1 MAKRMKRYG
10 ILLTLLSGL
19 LFSTLTACTMTS
31 QPIGNP
37 EAPYPDN
44 NPAVGDIVH
53 LPTGVK
59 VTAEQMNAAISDAR
73 IIYVGETHDN
83 PASHRQELQVL
94 RAVADRYPGQVSL
107 GMEMFNTSHQEVLDK
122 WVAGEL
128 SEKEFLKESDWYSNW
143 QMDFAY
149 YSDLLHYAREAKIPV
164 VGINVSKELR
174 QKVGMHDL
182 DELDEEIRAQLPEMD
197 FDDRYQKA
205 MVESIY
211 AGHGQGPKMFE
222 AFLRVQTL
230 WDESMAE
237 SIVRHMA
244 DKGQEHRMVVIA
256 GGYHVRH
263 GFGIPRRVYRRM
275 PTSYVL
281 VGSLELVVPVDL
293 QDKLM
298 DVVLP
303 SFPMVP
309 YDYLAYTEYEKLPGE
324 RVKLGVRMSDEDGKV
339 VVEAV
344 VPDSAAAIAGVAE
357 GDIIVALD
365 ETPIEENFDLIYAVN
380 QHFNG
385 DRSKLIV
392 ERNGERLE
400 LDVTFIPLPMTMKGH
415 GKGK

>member
-31 QPIGNP
+31 QLIGNP

-182 DELDEEIRAQLPEMD
+182 GELDEETRAQLPEMD

>member
-1 MAKRMKRYG
+1 MKRHK
-10 ILLTLLSGL
+10 IFLTLLSGL
-19 LFSTLTACTMTS
+19 FFWTLTACTMTQQS
-31 QPIGNP
+31 IGNP
-37 EAPYPDN
+37 EAPYPDD

-59 VTAEQMNAAISDAR
+59 VTAEQMAAAITDSR

-94 RAVADRYPGQVSL
+94 KAAAERYPGQVSL
-107 GMEMFNTSHQEVLDK
+107 GMEMFNAGHQEVLDK

-128 SEKEFLKESDWYSNW
+128 SEKEFLKDSDWYSNW
-143 QMDFAY
+143 RMDFAY
-149 YSDLLHYAREAKIPV
+149 YSDILHYAREAKIPV
-164 VGINVSKELR
+164 IGINVSSELR
-174 QKVGMHDL
+174 QKVGMYDL
-182 DELDEEIRAQLPEMD
+182 AELDDETRTQLPEMD
-197 FDDRYQKA
+197 LDDRYQRA

-211 AGHGQGPKMFE
+211 AGHGQGPKMLE

-237 SIVRHMA
+237 NIVRHMV
-244 DKGQEHRMVVIA
+244 DQGQEHRMVVIA

-281 VGSLELVVPVDL
+281 VGSLELVVPAEM

-298 DVVLP
+298 DVELP
-303 SFPMVP
+303 TFPMVP

-324 RVKLGVRMSDEDGKV
+324 RVKLGVRMREEDGKV

-344 VPDSAAAIAGVAE
+344 IPNSAAAIAGVAE

-365 ETPIEENFDLIYAVN
+365 DTAIEENFDLVYAVN
-380 QHFNG
+380 QHVSG
-385 DRSKLIV
+385 DQSKLTV
-392 ERNGERLE
+392 EREGEKLE
-400 LDVTFIPLPMTMKGH
+400 LNVTFIPLPMSMTDH

>member
-1 MAKRMKRYG
+1 MAKRMKRHG
-10 ILLTLLSGL
+10 ILLILLSGL

-44 NPAVGDIVH
+44 HPAVGDIVH

-164 VGINVSKELR
+164 VGINVTKELR

-281 VGSLELVVPVDL
+281 VGSIELVVPVDL

-298 DVVLP
+298 DVDLP

-309 YDYLAYTEYEKLPGE
+309 YDYLAYTEYEKLAGE

-380 QHFNG
+380 QHCNG

>member
-1 MAKRMKRYG
+1 MKRHG
-10 ILLTLLSGL
+10 IFSTLLSGL

-37 EAPYPDN
+37 ETPYPDN
-44 NPAVGDIVH
+44 DPAVGDIVH

-59 VTAEQMNAAISDAR
+59 VTAEQMHAAITDSR

-94 RAVADRYPGQVSL
+94 KAVADRYPGQVSL
-107 GMEMFNTSHQEVLDK
+107 GMEMFNTGQQEVLDK

-128 SEKEFLKESDWYSNW
+128 SEKELLKDSGWYSTW

-174 QKVGMHDL
+174 QKVGMHAPA
-182 DELDEEIRAQLPEMD
+182 ELDEETRMQLPEMD
-197 FDDRYQKA
+197 FDDPYQKA
-205 MVESIY
+205 MAASIF
-211 AGHGQGPKMFE
+211 AGHGAGSNMFE

-237 SIVRHMA
+237 NIVMYMA
-244 DKGQEHRMVVIA
+244 GKGQEHRMVVIA

-281 VGSLELVVPVDL
+281 VGSTELVVPADL

-303 SFPMVP
+303 TFPMVP
-309 YDYLAYTEYEKLPGE
+309 YDYLEYTEYEKLPGE
-324 RVKLGVRMSDEDGKV
+324 RVKLGVRMSEDDGKV

-344 VPDSAAAIAGVAE
+344 VPDSAAAIAGVEA

-365 ETPIEENFDLIYAVN
+365 DTPIEENFDLIYAVN
-380 QHFNG
+380 QHVKG
-385 DRSKLIV
+385 DRSKLTID
-392 ERNGERLE
+392 RGGERLE
-400 LDVTFIPLPMTMKGH
+400 LDVTFIPLPMTTTGH
-415 GKGK
+415 GQGK

>member
-1 MAKRMKRYG
+1 MKRHD
-10 ILLTLLSGL
+10 IFLTLLSGL
-19 LFSTLTACTMTS
+19 FLWTLTACTMTQ

-44 NPAVGDIVH
+44 DPAVGEIVH

-59 VTAEQMNAAISDAR
+59 VTAEQMVAAITDSR

-83 PASHRQELQVL
+83 PASHRQELQIL
-94 RAVADRYPGQVSL
+94 KAVAERYPGQISL
-107 GMEMFNTSHQEVLDK
+107 GMEMFNAGHQDVLDK

-128 SEKEFLKESDWYSNW
+128 SEKEFLKDSGWYSNW
-143 QMDFAY
+143 KMDFAY
-149 YSDLLHYAREAKIPV
+149 YSDLLHFAREAKIPV

-182 DELDEEIRAQLPEMD
+182 NELDDETRTQLPEMD

-205 MVESIY
+205 MAESIY
-211 AGHGQGPKMFE
+211 AGHGQGPKMLE

-237 SIVRHMA
+237 SIVRYMT

-256 GGYHVRH
+256 GGYHVRS

-281 VGSLELVVPVDL
+281 VGSLELVVPTEL

-298 DVVLP
+298 DVDLP
-303 SFPMVP
+303 TFPMVP
-309 YDYLAYTEYEKLPGE
+309 YDYLAYTEYEKLPGD
-324 RVKLGVRMSDEDGKV
+324 RVKLGVRMREEDDMV

-344 VPDSAAAIAGVAE
+344 VPNSAAAIAGVEE
-357 GDIIVALD
+357 GDIIISLD
-365 ETPIEENFDLIYAVN
+365 DTEIKENFDLIYAVN
-380 QHFNG
+380 QHISG
-385 DRSKLIV
+385 DQSNLII
-392 ERNGERLE
+392 ERGGERLE
-400 LDVTFIPLPMTMKGH
+400 LDVTFIPLPMTMKDH
-415 GKGK
+415 GKRK

>member
-1 MAKRMKRYG
+1 MKRRG

-19 LFSTLTACTMTS
+19 FFWTLTACTMTP
-31 QPIGNP
+31 QQIGNP
-37 EAPYPDN
+37 ESPYPDN
-44 NPAVGDIVH
+44 DPAVGDIVH

-59 VTAEQMNAAISDAR
+59 VTAEQMTAAITDAR

-94 RAVADRYPGQVSL
+94 KAAAERYPGQVSL
-107 GMEMFNTSHQEVLDK
+107 GMEMFNTGHQDVLDK

-128 SEKEFLKESDWYSNW
+128 SEKEFLKDSDWYSNW

-149 YSDLLHYAREAKIPV
+149 YADILHYAREAKIPV
-164 VGINVSKELR
+164 VGINVSRELR

-182 DELDEEIRAQLPEMD
+182 AELDDETRTQLPEMD
-197 FDDRYQKA
+197 FEDRYHKA
-205 MVESIY
+205 MIESIF
-211 AGHGQGPKMFE
+211 AGHGQGPKMLE

-237 SIVRHMA
+237 NIVRHMA
-244 DKGQEHRMVVIA
+244 DQGQEHRMVVIA

-281 VGSLELVVPVDL
+281 VGSLELVVPAEL

-298 DVVLP
+298 DVDLP
-303 SFPMVP
+303 TFPMAP

-324 RVKLGVRMSDEDGKV
+324 RVKLGVRMREDDGKV
-339 VVEAV
+339 IVEAV
-344 VPDSAAAIAGVAE
+344 VPNSAAAIAGVAE

-365 ETPIEENFDLIYAVN
+365 DTAIEENFDLIYTVN
-380 QHFNG
+380 QHVSG
-385 DRSKLIV
+385 DQSKLTI
-392 ERNGERLE
+392 ERAGERLK
-400 LDVTFIPLPMTMKGH
+400 LDVTFIPLPMTMTDH

>member
-1 MAKRMKRYG
+1 MAKRMKRHG
-10 ILLTLLSGL
+10 ILPKLIFGL
-19 LFSTLTACTMTS
+19 LFSTLTACTMTQ

-44 NPAVGDIVH
+44 EPAVGDIVH

-59 VTAEQMNAAISDAR
+59 VTAEQMNAAITDAR

-94 RAVADRYPGQVSL
+94 KAAVERYPGQVSL
-107 GMEMFNTSHQEVLDK
+107 GMEMFNAGHQDVLDK

-128 SEKEFLKESDWYSNW
+128 SEKEFLKASDWYSNW
-143 QMDFAY
+143 RMDFAY
-149 YSDLLHYAREAKIPV
+149 YSDILHYAREAKIPV
-164 VGINVSKELR
+164 VGINVNSELR
-174 QKVGMHDL
+174 QKVGRYDL
-182 DELDEEIRAQLPEMD
+182 AELDDETRTQLPEMD
-197 FDDRYQKA
+197 LDDRYQRA

-237 SIVRHMA
+237 NIVKHMV
-244 DKGQEHRMVVIA
+244 DQGQEHRMVVIA

-281 VGSLELVVPVDL
+281 VGSLELVVPAEM

-298 DVVLP
+298 DVRLP
-303 SFPMVP
+303 TFPMVP

-324 RVKLGVRMSDEDGKV
+324 RVKLGVRMREEDGKV

-344 VPDSAAAIAGVAE
+344 VPNSAAAIAGVAE

-365 ETPIEENFDLIYAVN
+365 DTTIEENFDLVYAVN
-380 QHFNG
+380 QHVSG
-385 DRSKLIV
+385 DQSKLTV
-392 ERNGERLE
+392 ERGGEKIE
-400 LDVTFIPLPMTMKGH
+400 LDVTFIPLPISITDH

>member
-31 QPIGNP
+31 QLIGNP

-182 DELDEEIRAQLPEMD
+182 GELDEETRAQLPEMD
-197 FDDRYQKA
+197 FDDRYQKS